1 MGSSSKL
8 TVHSYI
14 NEEGPTLSYSSAAA
28 TLEHG
33 RDLVHAASSS
43 LGWREPIASFNER
56 LFGML
61 FISQLS
67 SY

>member
-1 MGSSSKL
+1 MGSSFKL

-14 NEEGPTLSYSSAAA
+14 NEEGPTLSYSPAAA

-33 RDLVHAASSS
+33 RDLVYAASSN
-43 LGWREPIASFNER
+43 LGWKDPIPSFNER
-56 LFGML
+56 LFGRL

-67 SY
+67 S